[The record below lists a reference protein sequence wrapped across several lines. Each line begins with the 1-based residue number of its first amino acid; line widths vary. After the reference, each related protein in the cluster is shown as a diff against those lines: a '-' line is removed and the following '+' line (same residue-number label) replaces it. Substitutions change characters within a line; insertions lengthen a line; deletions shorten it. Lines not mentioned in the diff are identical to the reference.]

1 MTKNNNTDYRKKIYR
16 QRHHRRMKLVESG
29 IGVVVAVI
37 MIFALGQGNLKK
49 NVNGQE
55 EFQPESGTSA
65 DISESSSQDMSYS
78 DTEGAAQQYLAT
90 AEDAAIPDQR
100 NGQYVQ
106 FVNYTNPDVSGKG
119 ADKYD
124 SNIYMPA
131 NATDDQYFSTSLL
144 IGDSRA
150 EALGLYSGVDN
161 WDMCVAKNL
170 DIEKVANTK
179 MFTCDSGEQCTVV
192 EMLGMKSYENIYIS
206 FGLEELSWY
215 NERYMLAYKTLLD
228 QISQLQPA
236 ANVYVMSVLPV

>member
-1 MTKNNNTDYRKKIYR
+1 
-16 QRHHRRMKLVESG
+16 MKLVESG

-65 DISESSSQDMSYS
+65 DISESSSQDMS
-78 DTEGAAQQYLAT
+78 
-90 AEDAAIPDQR
+90 
-100 NGQYVQ
+100 
-106 FVNYTNPDVSGKG
+106 
-119 ADKYD
+119 
-124 SNIYMPA
+124 
-131 NATDDQYFSTSLL
+131 
-144 IGDSRA
+144 SRA

-215 NERYMLAYKTLLD
+215 NERYMSAYKTLLD

-236 ANVYVMSVLPV
+236 ANVYVMSVLPVSAELSSKDQVYNNPGVDKLNSLMQEMCGSYDQVIYLDVAHSVSVDGVLPEDAGIDGKHCNKKYCLKMMDYIRKNVYVRR

>member
-65 DISESSSQDMSYS
+65 DISESSTQDMSYS

-206 FGLEELSWY
+206 FGLEELSWPTRLY
-215 NERYMLAYKTLLD
+215 WIRSPSYSLRQMYM
-228 QISQLQPA
+228 
-236 ANVYVMSVLPV
+236 